1 MGTLGVRTGRPVVT
15 SGSCTWLTGQ
25 SAVVLVPGGEERCAT
40 GVYDLPCA
48 PMGVPRVWAIER
60 DHKLPLGKW
69 GTHRDGLAVVFC
81 RRR

>member
-1 MGTLGVRTGRPVVT
+1 MDVFGGSSVV
-15 SGSCTWLTGQ
+15 
-25 SAVVLVPGGEERCAT
+25 AVEPPRVAVGVPGGEERCAT

-60 DHKLPLGKW
+60 NHMQPLGEW
-69 GTHRDGLAVVFC
+69 ATHRDGLVVVFC